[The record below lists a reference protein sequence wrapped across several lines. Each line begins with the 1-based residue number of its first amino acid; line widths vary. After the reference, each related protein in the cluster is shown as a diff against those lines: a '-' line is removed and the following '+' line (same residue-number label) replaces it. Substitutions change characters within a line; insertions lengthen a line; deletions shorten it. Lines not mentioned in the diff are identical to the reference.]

1 MSSHVEKL
9 VHVEIALEDPL
20 LHGIRHPR
28 LGHLTNGWLHDRN
41 ALSTLVRRTGRA
53 QHGRGP
59 GDGASLGSR
68 SEVLSEI
75 VTFAIWVPNA
85 SVALPNIPHCTSSEA
100 QPSSKGCGWV
110 AAASRCGRGVVI
122 FEGALVDRARVG
134 AGDALGSGS
143 RGLEEWGRLARR
155 STQTDSGERKPP
167 SLSVGSSCGDG
178 ARGSLSSGLL
188 AYIAA

>member
-1 MSSHVEKL
+1 MSYRSRRLATTKQECERYHLPEIEVSSHVEKL

-53 QHGRGP
+53 QHGRGA

-75 VTFAIWVPNA
+75 VTFA
-85 SVALPNIPHCTSSEA
+85 C
-100 QPSSKGCGWV
+100 
-110 AAASRCGRGVVI
+110 
-122 FEGALVDRARVG
+122 
-134 AGDALGSGS
+134 
-143 RGLEEWGRLARR
+143 
-155 STQTDSGERKPP
+155 
-167 SLSVGSSCGDG
+167 
-178 ARGSLSSGLL
+178 
-188 AYIAA
+188 